1 MAKWNASVGLQLTI
15 DYDDI
20 EADTK
25 GLKLIEIANQLGI
38 AEGTVRSWKNRYKW
52 DDGGNATL
60 QKKEKKERNVAKK
73 IATQTNDASWVEIEH
88 EYVTDISRKP
98 CSLEDLARKYSIP
111 IQTIKD
117 QSATGKWSDKRAE
130 YKLKTNQKLIEKSSD
145 ADADRIVRLLSIADK
160 AAEKAE
166 QALGELEQYV
176 VRDKKKVKTVEYKDN
191 TAIGKPTKEIIAKTY
206 ALKDSLTKQGVLD
219 PDYLIYKAGGLE
231 KFNFDKEGKPIGVEE
246 VVKPYK
252 DDAAMAHLFKQEQQ
266 KPPYNPKNGGAGGVT
281 NPFAKDTFN
290 LTEQGRM
297 LKENPAQAKEL
308 AAAAGV
314 TL

>member
-1 MAKWNASVGLQLTI
+1 MPKAKDAR
-15 DYDDI
+15 
-20 EADTK
+20 ADK
-25 GLKLIEIANQLGI
+25 AFEMYKQGLKLIEIANQLGM

-98 CSLEDLARKYSIP
+98 CSLEDLAKKYSIP

-145 ADADRIVRLLSIADK
+145 ADADRIARLLSIADK

-191 TAIGKPTKEIIAKTY
+191 TAIGKPTKEIIDETERINIASGPIDRLGLSQVTG
-206 ALKDSLTKQGVLD
+206 ALKNLKE
-219 PDYLIYKAGGLE
+219 IYMIPAALE
-231 KFNFDKEGKPIGVEE
+231 KQSAETALLKAKVQTDDEE
-246 VVKPYK
+246 ETA
-252 DDAAMAHLFKQEQQ
+252 DDGFLEALQGSAAEDWMDE
-266 KPPYNPKNGGAGGVT
+266 
-281 NPFAKDTFN
+281 
-290 LTEQGRM
+290 
-297 LKENPAQAKEL
+297 EN
-308 AAAAGV
+308 
-314 TL
+314 

>member
-1 MAKWNASVGLQLTI
+1 MPKAKDAR
-15 DYDDI
+15 
-20 EADTK
+20 ADK
-25 GLKLIEIANQLGI
+25 AFEMYKQGLKLIEIANQLGI

-191 TAIGKPTKEIIAKTY
+191 TAIGKPTKEIIDETERINIASAPIDRLGLSQVTG
-206 ALKDSLTKQGVLD
+206 ALKNLKE
-219 PDYLIYKAGGLE
+219 IYMIPAALE
-231 KFNFDKEGKPIGVEE
+231 KQSAETALLKAKVQTDDEE
-246 VVKPYK
+246 ETA
-252 DDAAMAHLFKQEQQ
+252 DDGFLEALQGSAAEDWMDE
-266 KPPYNPKNGGAGGVT
+266 
-281 NPFAKDTFN
+281 
-290 LTEQGRM
+290 
-297 LKENPAQAKEL
+297 EN
-308 AAAAGV
+308 
-314 TL
+314 

>member
-1 MAKWNASVGLQLTI
+1 MPKAKDAR
-15 DYDDI
+15 
-20 EADTK
+20 ADK
-25 GLKLIEIANQLGI
+25 AFEMYKQGLKLIEIANQLGM

-60 QKKEKKERNVAKK
+60 QKKEKKERNDAKK

-98 CSLEDLARKYSIP
+98 CSLEDLAKKYSIP

-145 ADADRIVRLLSIADK
+145 ADADRIARLLSIADK

-191 TAIGKPTKEIIAKTY
+191 TAIGKPTKEIIDETEHINIASGPVDRLGLSQVTG
-206 ALKDSLTKQGVLD
+206 ALKNLKE
-219 PDYLIYKAGGLE
+219 IYMIPATLE
-231 KFNFDKEGKPIGVEE
+231 KQNAETALLKAKVQSDDEE
-246 VVKPYK
+246 ETA
-252 DDAAMAHLFKQEQQ
+252 DDGFLEALQGSAAEDWMNE
-266 KPPYNPKNGGAGGVT
+266 
-281 NPFAKDTFN
+281 
-290 LTEQGRM
+290 
-297 LKENPAQAKEL
+297 EN
-308 AAAAGV
+308 
-314 TL
+314 

>member
-1 MAKWNASVGLQLTI
+1 MPKAKDAR
-15 DYDDI
+15 
-20 EADTK
+20 ADK
-25 GLKLIEIANQLGI
+25 AFEMYKQGLKLIEIANQLGI

-73 IATQTNDASWVEIEH
+73 IATQTNDVSWIEIEH

-145 ADADRIVRLLSIADK
+145 ADADRIARLLSIADK

-191 TAIGKPTKEIIAKTY
+191 TAIGKPTKEVIDETERINIASGPIDRLGLSQVTG
-206 ALKDSLTKQGVLD
+206 ALKNLKE
-219 PDYLIYKAGGLE
+219 IYMIPAALE
-231 KFNFDKEGKPIGVEE
+231 KQSAETALLKAKMQTDDEE
-246 VVKPYK
+246 ETA
-252 DDAAMAHLFKQEQQ
+252 DDGFLEALQGSAAEDWMDE
-266 KPPYNPKNGGAGGVT
+266 
-281 NPFAKDTFN
+281 
-290 LTEQGRM
+290 
-297 LKENPAQAKEL
+297 EN
-308 AAAAGV
+308 
-314 TL
+314 

>member
-1 MAKWNASVGLQLTI
+1 LPKAKDAR
-15 DYDDI
+15 
-20 EADTK
+20 ADK
-25 GLKLIEIANQLGI
+25 AFEMYKQGLKLIEIANQLGI

-191 TAIGKPTKEIIAKTY
+191 TAIGKPTKEIIDETERINIASGPIDRLGLSQVTG
-206 ALKDSLTKQGVLD
+206 ALKNLKE
-219 PDYLIYKAGGLE
+219 IYMIPAALE
-231 KFNFDKEGKPIGVEE
+231 KQSAETALLKAKVQTDDEE
-246 VVKPYK
+246 ETA
-252 DDAAMAHLFKQEQQ
+252 DDGFLEALQGSAAEDWMDE
-266 KPPYNPKNGGAGGVT
+266 
-281 NPFAKDTFN
+281 
-290 LTEQGRM
+290 
-297 LKENPAQAKEL
+297 EN
-308 AAAAGV
+308 
-314 TL
+314 

>member
-1 MAKWNASVGLQLTI
+1 LPKAKDAR
-15 DYDDI
+15 
-20 EADTK
+20 ADK
-25 GLKLIEIANQLGI
+25 AFEMYKQGLKLIEIANQLGI

-98 CSLEDLARKYSIP
+98 CSLEDLAKKYSIP

-145 ADADRIVRLLSIADK
+145 ADADRIARLLSIADK

-191 TAIGKPTKEIIAKTY
+191 TAIGKPTKEIIDETEHINIASGPIDRLGLSQVTG
-206 ALKDSLTKQGVLD
+206 ALKNLKE
-219 PDYLIYKAGGLE
+219 IYMIPATLE
-231 KFNFDKEGKPIGVEE
+231 KQSAETALLKAKVQTDDEE
-246 VVKPYK
+246 ETA
-252 DDAAMAHLFKQEQQ
+252 DDGFLEALQGSAAEDWMDE
-266 KPPYNPKNGGAGGVT
+266 
-281 NPFAKDTFN
+281 
-290 LTEQGRM
+290 
-297 LKENPAQAKEL
+297 EN
-308 AAAAGV
+308 
-314 TL
+314 

>member
-1 MAKWNASVGLQLTI
+1 M
-15 DYDDI
+15 
-20 EADTK
+20 
-25 GLKLIEIANQLGI
+25 
-38 AEGTVRSWKNRYKW
+38 
-52 DDGGNATL
+52 

-73 IATQTNDASWVEIEH
+73 IATQTNDASWLEIEH

-191 TAIGKPTKEIIAKTY
+191 TAIGKPTKEIIDETEHINIASGPIDRLGLSQVTG
-206 ALKDSLTKQGVLD
+206 ALKNLKE
-219 PDYLIYKAGGLE
+219 IYMIPATLE
-231 KFNFDKEGKPIGVEE
+231 KQSAETALLKAKVQTDDEE
-246 VVKPYK
+246 ETA
-252 DDAAMAHLFKQEQQ
+252 DDGFLEALQGSAAEDWMDE
-266 KPPYNPKNGGAGGVT
+266 
-281 NPFAKDTFN
+281 
-290 LTEQGRM
+290 
-297 LKENPAQAKEL
+297 EN
-308 AAAAGV
+308 
-314 TL
+314 

>member
-1 MAKWNASVGLQLTI
+1 MPKAKDAR
-15 DYDDI
+15 
-20 EADTK
+20 ADK
-25 GLKLIEIANQLGI
+25 AFEMYKQGLKLIEIANQLGI

-98 CSLEDLARKYSIP
+98 CSLEDLAKKYSIP

-145 ADADRIVRLLSIADK
+145 ADADRIARLLSIADK

-191 TAIGKPTKEIIAKTY
+191 TAIGKPTKEIIDETEHINIASGPVDRLGLSQVTG
-206 ALKDSLTKQGVLD
+206 ALKNLKE
-219 PDYLIYKAGGLE
+219 IYMIPATLE
-231 KFNFDKEGKPIGVEE
+231 KQNAETAMLKAKVQSDDEE
-246 VVKPYK
+246 VTA
-252 DDAAMAHLFKQEQQ
+252 DDGFLEALQGSAAEDWMDE
-266 KPPYNPKNGGAGGVT
+266 
-281 NPFAKDTFN
+281 
-290 LTEQGRM
+290 
-297 LKENPAQAKEL
+297 EN
-308 AAAAGV
+308 
-314 TL
+314 

>member
-1 MAKWNASVGLQLTI
+1 MPKAKDAR
-15 DYDDI
+15 
-20 EADTK
+20 ADK
-25 GLKLIEIANQLGI
+25 AFEMYKQGLKLIEIANQLGI

-98 CSLEDLARKYSIP
+98 CSLEDLAKKYSIP

-130 YKLKTNQKLIEKSSD
+130 YKLKTSQKLIEKSSD
-145 ADADRIVRLLSIADK
+145 ADADRIARLLSIADK

-176 VRDKKKVKTVEYKDN
+176 VRDKKKVKTVEYKGN
-191 TAIGKPTKEIIAKTY
+191 TAIGKPTKEIIDETEHINIASGPIDRLGLSQVTG
-206 ALKDSLTKQGVLD
+206 ALKNLKE
-219 PDYLIYKAGGLE
+219 IYMIPATLE
-231 KFNFDKEGKPIGVEE
+231 KQSAETALLKAKVQTDDEE
-246 VVKPYK
+246 ETA
-252 DDAAMAHLFKQEQQ
+252 DDGFLEALQGSAAEDWMDE
-266 KPPYNPKNGGAGGVT
+266 
-281 NPFAKDTFN
+281 
-290 LTEQGRM
+290 
-297 LKENPAQAKEL
+297 EN
-308 AAAAGV
+308 
-314 TL
+314 

>member
-1 MAKWNASVGLQLTI
+1 MPKAKDAR
-15 DYDDI
+15 
-20 EADTK
+20 ADK
-25 GLKLIEIANQLGI
+25 AFEMYKQGLKLIEIANQLGM

-98 CSLEDLARKYSIP
+98 CSLEDLAKKYSIP

-145 ADADRIVRLLSIADK
+145 ADADRIARLLSIADK

-191 TAIGKPTKEIIAKTY
+191 TAIGKPTKEIIDETERINIASGPIDRLGLSQVTG
-206 ALKDSLTKQGVLD
+206 ALKNLKE
-219 PDYLIYKAGGLE
+219 IYMIPATLE
-231 KFNFDKEGKPIGVEE
+231 KQSAETALLKAKVQTDDEE
-246 VVKPYK
+246 ETA
-252 DDAAMAHLFKQEQQ
+252 DDGFLEALQGSAAEDWMDE
-266 KPPYNPKNGGAGGVT
+266 
-281 NPFAKDTFN
+281 
-290 LTEQGRM
+290 
-297 LKENPAQAKEL
+297 EN
-308 AAAAGV
+308 
-314 TL
+314 

>member
-1 MAKWNASVGLQLTI
+1 MARSPNEKAEKAHELYKAGM
-15 DYDDI
+15 
-20 EADTK
+20 
-25 GLKLIEIANQLGI
+25 KLVEIASQLDVPS
-38 AEGTVRSWKNRYKW
+38 GTVRRWKSTYDWDNERSDYKANESERSESVSW
-52 DDGGNATL
+52 
-60 QKKEKKERNVAKK
+60 
-73 IATQTNDASWVEIEH
+73 IEIEH

-191 TAIGKPTKEIIAKTY
+191 TAIGKPTKEIIDETERINIASGPIDRLGLSQVTG
-206 ALKDSLTKQGVLD
+206 ALKNLKE
-219 PDYLIYKAGGLE
+219 IYMIPATLE
-231 KFNFDKEGKPIGVEE
+231 KQSAETALLKAKVQTDDEE
-246 VVKPYK
+246 ETA
-252 DDAAMAHLFKQEQQ
+252 DDGFLEALQGSAAEDWMDE
-266 KPPYNPKNGGAGGVT
+266 
-281 NPFAKDTFN
+281 
-290 LTEQGRM
+290 
-297 LKENPAQAKEL
+297 EN
-308 AAAAGV
+308 
-314 TL
+314 

>member
-1 MAKWNASVGLQLTI
+1 MPKAKDAR
-15 DYDDI
+15 
-20 EADTK
+20 ADK
-25 GLKLIEIANQLGI
+25 AFEMYKQGLKLIEIANQLGI

-191 TAIGKPTKEIIAKTY
+191 TAIGKPTKEIIDETERINIASGPIDRLGLSQVTG
-206 ALKDSLTKQGVLD
+206 ALKNLKE
-219 PDYLIYKAGGLE
+219 IYMIPAALE
-231 KFNFDKEGKPIGVEE
+231 KQSAETALLKAKVQTYDEE
-246 VVKPYK
+246 ETA
-252 DDAAMAHLFKQEQQ
+252 DDGFLEALQGSAAEDWMDE
-266 KPPYNPKNGGAGGVT
+266 
-281 NPFAKDTFN
+281 
-290 LTEQGRM
+290 
-297 LKENPAQAKEL
+297 EN
-308 AAAAGV
+308 
-314 TL
+314 